1 MNMNL
6 TTYYLRIAE
15 LIALEITGELNV
27 SEKEELTRWLSS
39 ASENTKLY
47 NKIKSQLLE
56 SINSKN
62 KIDIQKELAWSIIK
76 KETRG
81 SGKSNIYVNIL
92 KYAAIV
98 ILALSVSGVIYWNFS
113 GRSENNHVV
122 GYSDVPELVPGRQ
135 QALLV
140 MSNGST
146 VELDKE
152 KKNSL
157 KEENGLLIEN
167 KGSVL
172 TYKAGTIDNT
182 KKKQKQEKVIYNT
195 LITPKGGEYNLVLSD
210 GTKVWINADSKLIY
224 PVKFIGDI
232 RELTLEGE
240 AYFEVT
246 KNIRKPFF
254 IKTNDYNI
262 EVLGTTFNVSAYK
275 DDDKVVTTLVEGSVK
290 IKDFDDS
297 GNEVRIKPD
306 EQLILNKVK
315 KGILIRKV
323 DVNDYIAWKEGRFI
337 FVRQNLESIMGI
349 LARWYNFDVQ
359 FEAVELKTLV
369 FTGNMDKYDQLSMP
383 LEMIAKTNKVN
394 FKIEGKKVLV
404 TKRR

>member
-1 MNMNL
+1 MDF
-6 TTYYLRIAE
+6 TSYYLRIAE
-15 LIALEITGELNV
+15 LIALEVTGELNV
-27 SEKEELTRWLSS
+27 SEKEELSKWLSS
-39 ASENTKLY
+39 ASENIKLY

-56 SINSKN
+56 SSKN
-62 KIDIQKELAWSIIK
+62 KIDIQKELAWSIIER
-76 KETRG
+76 ET
-81 SGKSNIYVNIL
+81 SKLGKPNIYVNFL

-98 ILALSVSGVIYWNFS
+98 ILLLSVSGIIYWNFS
-113 GRSENNHVV
+113 NKSGNNHVV
-122 GYSDVPELVPGRQ
+122 GYSDTPELVPGRQ

-140 MSNGST
+140 MSNGVT
-146 VELDKE
+146 VKLDKE
-152 KKNSL
+152 KKDSL

-167 KGSVL
+167 KGNVL
-172 TYKAGTIDNT
+172 TYKAVGNIDNA
-182 KKKQKQEKVIYNT
+182 KKKQRKIIYNT

-210 GTKVWINADSKLIY
+210 GTKVWVNADSKLIY
-224 PVKFIGDI
+224 PVKFIGGT

-240 AYFEVT
+240 AYFEVA
-246 KNIRKPFF
+246 KNIRKPFI

-275 DDDKVVTTLVEGSVK
+275 DDSKVVTTLVEGSVK

-306 EQLILNKVK
+306 EQLILNKVE

-359 FEAVELKTLV
+359 FEAEELKALV
-369 FTGNMDKYDQLSMP
+369 FTGNMDKYEQLSMP
-383 LEMIAKTNKVN
+383 LKMIAETNKVN
-394 FKIEGKKVLV
+394 FRIEGKKVLV
-404 TKRR
+404 IKRF

>member
-1 MNMNL
+1 MDL
-6 TTYYLRIAE
+6 TTYYLRIAG

-27 SEKEELTRWLSS
+27 SEKEELSKWLSS
-39 ASENTKLY
+39 ASENILLY
-47 NKIKSQLLE
+47 NKIRSQLLE

-62 KIDIQKELAWSIIK
+62 EIDTQEGLAWSIIE
-76 KETRG
+76 KETRNP
-81 SGKSNIYVNIL
+81 GKPNIYVNFL
-92 KYAAIV
+92 KYAAII
-98 ILALSVSGVIYWNFS
+98 ILLLSVSGIIYWNVSTKS
-113 GRSENNHVV
+113 GNNHVV
-122 GYSDVPELVPGRQ
+122 GYSDTPKLVPGRQ
-135 QALLV
+135 QALLI
-140 MSNGST
+140 MSNGLT
-146 VELDKE
+146 VKLDKE
-152 KKNSL
+152 KRDSL

-172 TYKAGTIDNT
+172 TYKAASNIENA
-182 KKKQKQEKVIYNT
+182 KKKQKRKIIYNT

-210 GTKVWINADSKLIY
+210 GTKVWVNADSKLIY
-224 PVKFIGDI
+224 PVKFIGGT

-240 AYFEVT
+240 AYFEVA
-246 KNIRKPFF
+246 KNIRKPFI

-275 DDDKVVTTLVEGSVK
+275 DDGKVVTTLVEGSVK

-297 GNEVRIKPD
+297 GNVVRMKPN
-306 EQLILNKVK
+306 EQLILNKVE

-337 FVRQNLESIMGI
+337 FVRQDLESIMGV

-359 FEAVELKTLV
+359 FEAEELKALV
-369 FTGNMDKYDQLSMP
+369 FTGNMDKYEQLSMP
-383 LEMIAKTNKVN
+383 LKMIAKTNKVN

-404 TKRR
+404 IERD

>member
-1 MNMNL
+1 MDF
-6 TTYYLRIAE
+6 TSYYLRIAE
-15 LIALEITGELNV
+15 LIALEVTGELNV
-27 SEKEELTRWLSS
+27 SEKEELSKWLSS
-39 ASENTKLY
+39 ASENIKLY

-62 KIDIQKELAWSIIK
+62 KIDTQKELAWNIIER
-76 KETRG
+76 ET
-81 SGKSNIYVNIL
+81 SKLGKPNIYVNFL

-98 ILALSVSGVIYWNFS
+98 ILLLSVSGIIYWNLSNKS
-113 GRSENNHVV
+113 GDNHVI
-122 GYSDVPELVPGRQ
+122 GYSDTPELVPGRQ

-140 MSNGST
+140 MSNGVT
-146 VELDKE
+146 VKLDKE
-152 KKNSL
+152 KKDSL

-167 KGSVL
+167 KGNVL
-172 TYKAGTIDNT
+172 TYKAVGNIDNT
-182 KKKQKQEKVIYNT
+182 KKKQRKIIYNT

-210 GTKVWINADSKLIY
+210 GTKVWVNADSKLIY
-224 PVKFIGDI
+224 PVKFIGGT

-240 AYFEVT
+240 AYFEVAR
-246 KNIRKPFF
+246 NIRKPFI

-275 DDDKVVTTLVEGSVK
+275 NDSKVVTTLVEGSVK

-306 EQLILNKVK
+306 EQLILNKVE
-315 KGILIRKV
+315 KGILISKV

-359 FEAVELKTLV
+359 FEAEELKALV
-369 FTGNMDKYDQLSMP
+369 FTGNMDKYEQLSMP
-383 LEMIAKTNKVN
+383 LKMIAETNKVN
-394 FKIEGKKVLV
+394 FRIEGKKVLV
-404 TKRR
+404 IKRF